1 MARKLR
7 VEYPGAINHV
17 MSRGDRREP
26 IFKDDEDPMRF
37 LATLG
42 EACARSVIMCTS
54 IRSEPSYCNRMSR
67 CDPTHGAADH
77 TKAEIARRLRRETT
91 VSWDWIA
98 RGLIMGV
105 SDYAA
110 HCVRSILTSA

>member
-1 MARKLR
+1 
-7 VEYPGAINHV
+7 
-17 MSRGDRREP
+17 
-26 IFKDDEDPMRF
+26 
-37 LATLG
+37 
-42 EACARSVIMCTS
+42 
-54 IRSEPSYCNRMSR
+54 MSR

-110 HCVRSILTSA
+110 HWVRSILTSA